1 MWMMKSKKLLILG
14 IGIIILILFIN
25 RANREQFKIEQSK
38 LENIEKL
45 KVEISKQLPDGAELL
60 SSAEGEFS
68 HLMYFKASDGVERA
82 VIPYKKDSSKKPLN
96 LMVLEKSKDV
106 WVEKDRLPLV
116 GEDFDKVVFKD
127 ITGDGGDEMIVGL
140 KIGKSST
147 RGLSVYGY
155 GDGELEELLSD
166 NYEDLFV
173 ADFDSDEIGEIVLL
187 KNNSKEKR
195 TEINYYEYK
204 GGSLDIID
212 SIALDDS
219 EAKVDLKLEQ
229 INRDKKGL
237 IAELETDS
245 KKGVLSV
252 FKVEGNNLERLSL
265 LGKKSIENPFFV
277 ASKDVDGDGIFEFP
291 ILKASPGL
299 EQEDNLTWITE
310 WYGLNQDYSELSVIK
325 REYTDYQAT
334 FTLDFF
340 ENWGED
346 IVIKRSPDRSGEV
359 ESVEFISALKGEGEK
374 PLFGISVYKIEDWG
388 EIPKESR
395 EEKEIIT
402 KSQDR
407 VYVLDSRDDEYSL
420 EKIKSRFRVLDLKE
434 D

>member
-1 MWMMKSKKLLILG
+1 MIKSRKLLILG
-14 IGIIILILFIN
+14 IGLILLILFIN
-25 RANREQFKIEQSK
+25 RANREQFKIEQSN

-45 KVEISKQLPDGAELL
+45 KVEIEKQLPDGAELL
-60 SSAEGEFS
+60 SSAEGGFS
-68 HLMYFKASDGVERA
+68 HVMYFKASDGVERA
-82 VIPYKKDSSKKPLN
+82 VIPYKKDSSNKPLN
-96 LMVLEKSKDV
+96 LMVLERSGKL
-106 WVEKDRLPLV
+106 WIEKDRLPLV
-116 GEDFDKVVFKD
+116 GEDFDKVVFED
-127 ITGDGGDEMIVGL
+127 ITGDGGEEIIVGL

-155 GDGELEELLSD
+155 SEGDLKELLSD

-173 ADFDSDEIGEIVLL
+173 ADFDSDDIGEIVLL
-187 KNNSKEKR
+187 KNNSKEKK

-204 GGSLDIID
+204 GGKLDTID
-212 SIALDDS
+212 SIALEES

-229 INRDKKGL
+229 INEGKKGL
-237 IAELETDS
+237 IAELETES

-252 FKVEGNNLERLSL
+252 FKVEGDNLERLSL
-265 LGKKSIENPFFV
+265 LGRKSIENPFFV

-299 EQEDNLTWITE
+299 GQEDSLTWITE
-310 WYGLNQDYSELSVIK
+310 WYGLNQDYSELSVVK
-325 REYTDYQAT
+325 REYTDYQGT

-346 IVIKRSPDRSGEV
+346 IVIKRSVDRSGEI
-359 ESVEFISALKGEGEK
+359 ESVEFTKVNESEGENF
-374 PLFGISVYKIEDWG
+374 LFGISVYKIEDWG
-388 EIPKESR
+388 EISKESR

-402 KSQDR
+402 KSRDR
-407 VYVLDSRDDEYSL
+407 VYVLESSRDEYSL

-434 D
+434 S